1 MVHQISKYSFQE
13 IYSSSLFRRF
23 LEVLN
28 KVLQAELEPIRE
40 RRKMWEAKLPEVAE
54 ILQQGTKAARAKAQE
69 TMKDVRHAMR
79 IDYFNEEGLF

>member
-1 MVHQISKYSFQE
+1 MKKY
-13 IYSSSLFRRF
+13 
-23 LEVLN
+23 LN
-28 KVLQAELEPIRE
+28 KVLQAEIEQKKNKK
-40 RRKMWEAKLPEVAE
+40 KMWEAKLPEVAE

>member
-1 MVHQISKYSFQE
+1 MKKF
-13 IYSSSLFRRF
+13 
-23 LEVLN
+23 LN

-54 ILQQGTKAARAKAQE
+54 ILQQGTKLQGQRHRNNE
-69 TMKDVRHAMR
+69 DVRHAMR

>member
-1 MVHQISKYSFQE
+1 MDLKSFLDIWEDGQIESHKE
-13 IYSSSLFRRF
+13 LTRRIH
-23 LEVLN
+23 E
-28 KVLQAELEPIRE
+28 AGG
-40 RRKMWEAKLPEVAE
+40 KMWEAKLPEVAE

>member
-1 MVHQISKYSFQE
+1 
-13 IYSSSLFRRF
+13 
-23 LEVLN
+23 
-28 KVLQAELEPIRE
+28 
-40 RRKMWEAKLPEVAE
+40 MWEAKLLEVAE